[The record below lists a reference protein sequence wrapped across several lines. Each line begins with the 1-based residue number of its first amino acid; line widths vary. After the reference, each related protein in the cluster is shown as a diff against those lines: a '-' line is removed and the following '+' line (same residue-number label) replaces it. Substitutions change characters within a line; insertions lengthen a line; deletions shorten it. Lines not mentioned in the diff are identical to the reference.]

1 MLIYGV
7 NGSSLQE
14 EIAELVE
21 KQHCSSPNGVQI
33 LSLGVDQIHL
43 HVNQDPM
50 MLWKRSKRLLK
61 RLDTSIRQLSGG
73 SAI

>member
-1 MLIYGV
+1 MPIFGV
-7 NGSSLQE
+7 NGFSSQE
-14 EIAELVE
+14 VIVESVE
-21 KQHCSSPNGVQI
+21 KQHYSSPNGVQI

-50 MLWKRSKRLLK
+50 LLWKRSERLPK